1 MYCKSCGKVIPDGT
15 NYCSQC
21 AEPVPSVTMG
31 EAVKLYFSNY
41 GNFSGRARRSE
52 YWKALIA
59 VGLISGV
66 FSGLMVVNETMAAIM
81 SVITLI
87 WSFAIIVPSL
97 AIVVRRLHD
106 TGHSGWCYFCGLI
119 PLVGGILLFVWM
131 CTDST
136 EDNQW
141 GPNPKFRAV
150 RRAMPRPQPTPAP
163 VPAAPTAPT
172 APAAPAFPASEPDDI
187 PATAIPSPNRMP
199 TAANPAMPNPA
210 AGFSATLLLCTGPLA
225 GMQIACNPGQRVVL
239 GRSRAGAS
247 HVLTGYDKV
256 SGTHCRV
263 EVKGNSV
270 TVTDLGSTNGTK
282 VGGQKLTPNV
292 PVNVPHGGIIF
303 LADNN
308 CAFQVKYN

>member
-1 MYCKSCGKVIPDGT
+1 MYCKSCGKVIPDGS

-31 EAVKLYFSNY
+31 EAFKLYFSNY
-41 GNFSGRARRSE
+41 SNFSGRARRSE
-52 YWKALIA
+52 YWKALIG
-59 VGLISGV
+59 VGLVTGLITGLSTGLLATGSEAGV
-66 FSGLMVVNETMAAIM
+66 TIAGILSIVSMVWALAIF
-81 SVITLI
+81 L
-87 WSFAIIVPSL
+87 PSL

-106 TGHSGWCYFCGLI
+106 TGHSGWCYFCGMI

-131 CTDST
+131 CSDST

-150 RRAMPRPQPTPAP
+150 RRATPRPQPAPAP
-163 VPAAPTAPT
+163 
-172 APAAPAFPASEPDDI
+172 APAFPASEPDDI
-187 PATAIPSPNRMP
+187 PATALPSPNRMP

-210 AGFSATLLLCTGPLA
+210 AGFSATLLLCTGPMA
-225 GMQIACNPGQRVVL
+225 GMQITCNPGQRVVL
-239 GRSRAGAS
+239 GRSRSGAS

-263 EVKGNSV
+263 EAKGNTV

-282 VGGQKLTPNV
+282 VGSQKLTPNV